1 MPGGGLGAL
10 GGDLGKENVQEA
22 VLAELG
28 RFWTGAGWPKWRQ
41 DGRTWRQDGAKMA
54 PRCPRWGLSGHLEAD
69 WGVILGILG
78 VLGAIFAEMA
88 EV

>member
-10 GGDLGKENVQEA
+10 GGDFGKKNDQEA
-22 VLAELG
+22 VLADLG
-28 RFWTGAGWPKWRQ
+28 RFWTGAGCSKWRQ

-54 PRCPRWGLSGHLEAD
+54 QDGACLAILWPIGELSWAFWD
-69 WGVILGILG
+69 